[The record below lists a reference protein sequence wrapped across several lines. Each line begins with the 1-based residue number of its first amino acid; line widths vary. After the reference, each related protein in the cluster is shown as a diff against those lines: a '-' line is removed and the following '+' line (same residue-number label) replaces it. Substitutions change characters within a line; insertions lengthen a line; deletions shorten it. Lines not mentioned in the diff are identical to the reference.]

1 MAIATRTELK
11 KFIYE
16 RYQYH
21 KQKKLAELAEETTSP
36 TTDKTKQ
43 QYITIPRWMVEQE
56 QEPKP

>member
-11 KFIYE
+11 QFIFE

-21 KQKKLAELAEETTSP
+21 KQKKLAELAEETQP
-36 TTDKTKQ
+36 PATDKAKQ
-43 QYITIPRWMVEQE
+43 KYITIPKWMIE